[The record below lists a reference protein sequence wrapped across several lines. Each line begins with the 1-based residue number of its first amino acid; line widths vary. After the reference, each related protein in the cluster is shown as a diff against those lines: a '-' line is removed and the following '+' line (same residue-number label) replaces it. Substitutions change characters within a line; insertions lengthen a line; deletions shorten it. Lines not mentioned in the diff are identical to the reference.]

1 MKKNTPIYE
10 QLKSKYHKT
19 YEITNFKDML
29 YRSATLYKSR
39 PAFKL
44 KNENGQ
50 IYNIS
55 YEQFKKDV
63 IYLGTT
69 LLSKGLKNKKI
80 CIIGKNSYKWV
91 VSYLAASIVGIVV
104 PLDKELHNDDIINFM
119 NISECSAILGDNK
132 ILKNIFENTNLIN
145 PNILYF
151 NFDNKKSTNNMLSY
165 DLLKDFGK
173 TLVEQGNVEFDN
185 IKVNPDEMKILLFT
199 SGTTGNAKG
208 VCLSQRNI
216 CSNILSI
223 FGIVYVRKNET
234 VLSILPLHHTYECTI
249 GFLLLIYS
257 GGSIAFCDGLRYIT
271 KNINEYHP
279 SVILFVHLLLENV
292 HKKIIK

>member
-80 CIIGKNSYKWV
+80 
-91 VSYLAASIVGIVV
+91 
-104 PLDKELHNDDIINFM
+104 
-119 NISECSAILGDNK
+119 
-132 ILKNIFENTNLIN
+132 
-145 PNILYF
+145 
-151 NFDNKKSTNNMLSY
+151 
-165 DLLKDFGK
+165 
-173 TLVEQGNVEFDN
+173 
-185 IKVNPDEMKILLFT
+185 
-199 SGTTGNAKG
+199 
-208 VCLSQRNI
+208 
-216 CSNILSI
+216 
-223 FGIVYVRKNET
+223 
-234 VLSILPLHHTYECTI
+234 
-249 GFLLLIYS
+249 
-257 GGSIAFCDGLRYIT
+257 
-271 KNINEYHP
+271 
-279 SVILFVHLLLENV
+279 
-292 HKKIIK
+292 